1 MKKAYINPNSKLIQL
16 SAEESLLATVSSGSD
31 GNNETPEGF
40 GGMGGDNTGG
50 DYTGDLTRHQS
61 IWDYWKD

>member
-16 SAEESLLATVSSGSD
+16 SAEESMLLSVSNNSTG
-31 GNNETPEGF
+31 NETPGGF
-40 GGMGGDNTGG
+40 NPGTGG
-50 DYTGDLTRHQS
+50 SQGGGYEGDLTRQQS

>member
-16 SAEESLLATVSSGSD
+16 SAEVSMLLSVSNSSTG
-31 GNNETPEGF
+31 NETPEGF
-40 GGMGGDNTGG
+40 GGMGGENTGG
-50 DYTGDLTRHQS
+50 GYDGDLTRHQS